1 LSNEETVKYL
11 DEHHDFK
18 TARSKMVDQTITKLR
33 GSIKD
38 GSINKDVVING
49 FKVSINSILFNL
61 NNEKRTY
68 KNYNLLF
75 WFKKIKSMNSI
86 YADKFNKFYQE
97 HGFTEEKLEKAFE
110 SEQEWANLFDEAFRT
125 SYKDFLVE
133 NPNCLALLGK
143 LSQV

>member
-1 LSNEETVKYL
+1 
-11 DEHHDFK
+11 
-18 TARSKMVDQTITKLR
+18 
-33 GSIKD
+33 
-38 GSINKDVVING
+38 
-49 FKVSINSILFNL
+49 
-61 NNEKRTY
+61 
-68 KNYNLLF
+68 
-75 WFKKIKSMNSI
+75 MNSI